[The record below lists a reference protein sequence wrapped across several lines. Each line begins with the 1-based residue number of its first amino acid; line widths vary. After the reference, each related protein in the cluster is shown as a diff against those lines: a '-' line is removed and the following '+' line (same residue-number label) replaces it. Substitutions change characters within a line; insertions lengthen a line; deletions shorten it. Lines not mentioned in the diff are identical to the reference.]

1 MIQIELFSRKQVAIF
16 SDAYNKAD
24 RAKELEEAKKLF
36 PDATE
41 GQTRFSQVEALLVE
55 INTFTS
61 DNVVE
66 IYF

>member
-1 MIQIELFSRKQVAIF
+1 MIRIELFSRSQVAVF

-24 RAKELEEAKKLF
+24 RTKELEEVKKLF

-41 GQTRFSQVEALLVE
+41 GQTRFSQVEALLVK
-55 INTFTS
+55 IDSITS
-61 DNVVE
+61 DHVVG

>member
-1 MIQIELFSRKQVAIF
+1 MIKIELFSRRQVAIF

-24 RAKELEEAKKLF
+24 RDKELEEVKKLF

-41 GQTRFSQVEALLVE
+41 GQTRFSRVEALLVE
-55 INTFTS
+55 IDTFTS
-61 DNVVE
+61 DNVVK